1 MNYID
6 ITQPNQTLNVS
17 LNTSESTETIVTE
30 SEELVTNGG
39 FDTDSDWIFIGDGSI
54 SSGEL
59 ILPCCIFNNRVS
71 QNIGMS
77 SSKSYKLEINIT
89 EITSVDAIDYLRG
102 GTWSSFGTQLGI
114 NTTYIT
120 NPSDATLYLRNNN
133 GTSRITI
140 DNVSVKEII
149 EENNGVSINLSV
161 YADGS
166 DSLILNFDSS
176 ITAHNYYQTIEI
188 NSTELTQLKDETQYN
203 IVGVDSNNKVIYRG
217 KFQTTSKDLNNL
229 SINEGQYIKKTTATN
244 YTILD

>member
-30 SEELVTNGG
+30 SEELVTNSG
-39 FDTDSDWIFIGDGSI
+39 FDTDSNWGFVGDGSI

-77 SSKSYKLEINIT
+77 SSKSYKLEISIT
-89 EITSVDAIDYLRG
+89 EITSGDTVDYLRG
-102 GTWSSFGTQLGI
+102 GTWISFGTQLGI
-114 NTTYIT
+114 NTEYIT
-120 NPSDATLYLRNNN
+120 NPNDATLFLRNNN

-140 DNVSVKEII
+140 DNVSVKEIT
-149 EENNGVSINLSV
+149 EESNGVSINLSV

-176 ITAHNYYQTIEI
+176 ITSHNYYQAIEI

-217 KFQTTSKDLNNL
+217 KFQTTSKDILDY
-229 SINEGQYIKKTTATN
+229 SINENKYTQKINSNN